1 MSYDKSKVSIVVA
14 CKNEGE
20 GIKRILE
27 SIKKY
32 STDIIVVDGHSN
44 DGTREI
50 ADSFGAR
57 FFLDHRKGRGDAL
70 KIGIKNAKKNVIVF
84 FDADGSHDENDIP
97 SFVTPILKNE
107 ADLVIGSRRTG
118 GSADVTIDVTGI
130 IRAAGCDV
138 LVAFVNNKFKT
149 NLTDILYSFR
159 AIRTSTA
166 KNLHLKSD
174 DFGVEQEMVVSV
186 LKKGYEIKEIP
197 SREKA
202 RGWGRSKL
210 KTITGIKFIFSLLNQ
225 LYFQSK

>member
-20 GIKRILE
+20 GIKKILN

-50 ADSFGAR
+50 VEEFGAR

-70 KIGIKNAKKNVIVF
+70 KIGVKNAEKDIIVF

-97 SFVTPILKNE
+97 DFIAPILKNE

-118 GSADVTIDVTGI
+118 GSADVTIDLVGI

-138 LVAFVNNKFKT
+138 LVALVNHKFKT

-159 AIRTSTA
+159 AIKTNTA
-166 KNLHLKSD
+166 KSLHLKSD

-197 SREKA
+197 SRERA

-210 KTITGIKFIFSLLNQ
+210 KTITGIKFIYSLMKQ
-225 LYFQSK
+225 LYFN